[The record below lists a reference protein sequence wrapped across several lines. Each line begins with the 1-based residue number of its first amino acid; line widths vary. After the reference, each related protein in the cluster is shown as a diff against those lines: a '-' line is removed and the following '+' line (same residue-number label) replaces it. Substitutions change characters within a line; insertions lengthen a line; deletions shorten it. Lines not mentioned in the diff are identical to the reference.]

1 MLENKEGGDNYMNK
15 FVYTPGPTIVRENV
29 RLAMAKYSTNP
40 DLDYE
45 FYDFYKNT
53 CKKIGSI
60 INTKKQVYI
69 LGGEGILGLEA
80 ACASLTEEG
89 DRVLVIDN
97 GIFGRGF
104 DDFVKM
110 YKGEVVYF
118 SQAYDEPI
126 EIKQQKAI
134 LEKDSNYKYAT
145 IVHCDTPT
153 GVLNDLSQICPLLKE
168 YNILTVVDSVS
179 GMVGEEIRVD
189 DWKID
194 IALGGSQ
201 KAISSPAGLTIVS
214 LSEDAVNT
222 IKQRKEPVTGFYCNL
237 GIWENY
243 YEKKCFPY
251 TMPINDILALDR
263 AIDNVLDEKI
273 ENVLNRH
280 KKIAIAT
287 RNAIKEYG
295 LELYLKDGYSNT
307 VTGVKIPQ
315 NIGALNLK
323 DHILNKYNVLLATS
337 LGEYEDKILRIG
349 HMGEN
354 AKLEYII
361 YVLNVIENG
370 LSDLGFK
377 GNGKLVELFN
387 KYYF

>member
-1 MLENKEGGDNYMNK
+1 MNK

-126 EIKQQKAI
+126 DIKHLKAF
-134 LEKDSNYKYAT
+134 LEKDSNFKYAT

-251 TMPINDILALDR
+251 TMPISDILALDR